1 MVRVE
6 GFEPPCNQLPF
17 QDLIRVRGYTRLCFF
32 LTLMNF
38 RTLSHDLT
46 AREVGQFDKSL

>member
-17 QDLIRVRGYTRLCFF
+17 QDLIRVRGYTRLCFSDSDELPNAF
-32 LTLMNF
+32 
-38 RTLSHDLT
+38 
-46 AREVGQFDKSL
+46 A